1 MDLNPNPPADS
12 DRESVARY
20 LENLGVQRR
29 LAPLTL
35 AAYRGDLEALLATA
49 ADCGLN
55 GLDAGRLRR
64 ALAER
69 HGRGLSGRSLARML
83 SAWRGFFRWRLRQ
96 GLASA
101 DPSLGLRAPRT
112 PRRLPAVLS
121 PEQASRLLGGAPEG
135 ALGLRDQALFE
146 LAYSSGLRVSE
157 LVGLDVGAA
166 LDLAGGE
173 LRVFGK
179 RSKARVVPVGRQ
191 AVGAL
196 SAWLVVRG
204 ELARED
210 EPALFVSRFGRRLSA
225 RALQYRLAALAAA
238 RGLSQP
244 VHPHML
250 RHSSASHLLQSS
262 SDLRAVQEFL
272 GHASIA
278 TTQVYTHLDF
288 QHMARVYDSAH
299 PRAHIKKPPGSGTT

>member
-1 MDLNPNPPADS
+1 MDLKPNPPTDS

-29 LAPLTL
+29 LAPRTL
-35 AAYRGDLEALLATA
+35 AAYRDDLEALLTIAV
-49 ADCGLN
+49 DCGLI
-55 GLDAGRLRR
+55 GLEAGRLRR

-121 PEQASRLLGGAPEG
+121 PDQANRLLDGMPEG
-135 ALGLRDQALFE
+135 SLGLRDQALFE

-157 LVGLDVGAA
+157 LVGLDVGPT

-173 LRVFGK
+173 LRVLGK

-196 SAWLVVRG
+196 RAWLAVRG
-204 ELARED
+204 ELAHED
-210 EPALFVSRFGRRLSA
+210 EPALFVSRFGRRLSV

-299 PRAHIKKPPGSGTT
+299 PRAHVKKSPGSGTT

>member
-1 MDLNPNPPADS
+1 MDLKPNPPVDS

-29 LAPLTL
+29 LAPRTL
-35 AAYRGDLEALLATA
+35 AAYRDDLEALLTIA
-49 ADCGLN
+49 ADGGLD

-121 PEQASRLLGGAPEG
+121 PDQANRLLDGTPEG
-135 ALGLRDQALFE
+135 SLGLRDQALFE

-157 LVGLDVGAA
+157 LVGLDVGPT

-173 LRVFGK
+173 LRVLGK

-196 SAWLVVRG
+196 RAWLAVRG
-204 ELARED
+204 ELAHED
-210 EPALFVSRFGRRLSA
+210 EPALFVSRFGRRLSV

-299 PRAHIKKPPGSGTT
+299 PRAHIKKPTGTGTT